1 MDITIIAIAVL
12 SSLIIGSALGFFVR
26 HLRSLFGK
34 RTAFSQAEVILEQA
48 REEQRTI
55 VLEAKEEALQTRREG
70 ESELRERQSEIR
82 SVERRVA
89 NREENVEGRAR
100 NLEKRESKTNE
111 REIEVEQ
118 VYGESEQLKEQQLK
132 LLESVADLSMDEAKD
147 FIMRQAEDDIGH
159 ELAVKYRDMEEE
171 ARNEA
176 NDKARMVLGQ
186 AIQRLASDVV
196 AEATVSTVSLPSDD
210 MK

>member
-100 NLEKRESKTNE
+100 NLEKRENKTNE

-118 VYGESEQLKEQQLK
+118 VYGEAEQLKEQQLK

-176 NDKARMVLGQ
+176 ND
-186 AIQRLASDVV
+186 
-196 AEATVSTVSLPSDD
+196 
-210 MK
+210 